1 MARSRWR
8 ASGRLDDEGDG
19 VVSVRLVRRVRRDFP
34 DGDVAREVVGALRGL
49 AVGLEVSGQGSERL
63 MAAVLLLAQGDVAG
77 VRSAVL
83 LGRTDWRDLLVAG
96 GLAREDWPEVLDA
109 ELGKP

>member
-1 MARSRWR
+1 M
-8 ASGRLDDEGDG
+8 DDDGDD
-19 VVSVRLVRRVRRDFP
+19 VVSARLVRRVRRDFP
-34 DGDVAREVVGALRGL
+34 DAEEARGVVGALRGL
-49 AVGLEVSGQGSERL
+49 AVELADSRQSAERL
-63 MAAVLLLAQGDVAG
+63 MAAVLLVAQGDVRG

-96 GLAREDWPEVLDA
+96 GLAIKGWPEVLEA